1 MPYSCLSLQMSPMG
15 WSRITQRSSL
25 STILMRSPRSLL
37 FLRRSVNCQQSLPC
51 PSHQGMGTGVGEH
64 GERRPALHW
73 SLALCLVPAS
83 FFHLPS
89 SGSWL
94 CLSASSSLS
103 PSVSFLPS
111 QLRCPLSSERET
123 HGVSV
128 ARDGVGKEETG
139 NKVNG
144 RKESEA

>member
-1 MPYSCLSLQMSPMG
+1 MEQNNSKIIPIHNPDEK
-15 WSRITQRSSL
+15 
-25 STILMRSPRSLL
+25 P
-37 FLRRSVNCQQSLPC
+37 SVIAIFKKVCELPATPALPC

-73 SLALCLVPAS
+73 SLAPCLVPAS

-103 PSVSFLPS
+103 PLASFLPS
-111 QLRCPLSSERET
+111 QLRCPRSSGRET
-123 HGVSV
+123 DGVSV
-128 ARDGVGKEETG
+128 AMDGVG
-139 NKVNG
+139 
-144 RKESEA
+144 